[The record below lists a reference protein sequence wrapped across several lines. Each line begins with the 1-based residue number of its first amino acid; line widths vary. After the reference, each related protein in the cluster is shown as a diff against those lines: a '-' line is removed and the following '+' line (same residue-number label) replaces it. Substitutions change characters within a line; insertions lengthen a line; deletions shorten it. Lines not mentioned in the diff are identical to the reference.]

1 MTRDYTQLKIWKA
14 AHSITVDLYK
24 LTDEF
29 PSSEKFGLISQIRR
43 SSASIGMNIAE
54 GCGQNTTA
62 LTRRYLHISLGS
74 IKELEYQILL
84 AKDLGFID
92 KETYDTLIKRIQSLG
107 KMTSSFIFKMPQQ
120 LLSNAQRQLN

>member
-92 KETYDTLIKRIQSLG
+92 KETYDT
-107 KMTSSFIFKMPQQ
+107 FHN
-120 LLSNAQRQLN
+120 LSR